1 MKVYK
6 GTNGRNERISWI
18 EPRIVLQLEVHE
30 LVDGLCSKYFRNRT
44 DGDDP
49 LPDVLSAEEIVTAV
63 KDEYAYYGTN
73 AVWTWFEEGFDHDT
87 IRDENAAREWAEGL
101 ILTAF
106 PELGA
111 TS

>member
-49 LPDVLSAEEIVTAV
+49 LPDVLTVEEIVTAV

-73 AVWTWFEEGFDHDT
+73 AVWAWREEGFDHDT
-87 IRDENAAREWAEGL
+87 IRDENEAREWAKDL
-101 ILTAF
+101 ILSAF

-111 TS
+111 TA